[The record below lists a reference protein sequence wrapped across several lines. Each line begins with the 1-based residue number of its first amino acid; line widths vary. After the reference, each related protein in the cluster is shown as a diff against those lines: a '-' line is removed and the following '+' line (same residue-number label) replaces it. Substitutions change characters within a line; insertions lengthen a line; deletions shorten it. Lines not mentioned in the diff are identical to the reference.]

1 MLLSFPRA
9 CTRTAK
15 AGSVWDTGSPV
26 LSLVRL
32 EQSLPAWPGSHW
44 LCSNAK
50 LGPSGIFFLI

>member
-1 MLLSFPRA
+1 MLLCFPRA
-9 CTRTAK
+9 HTRTAK
-15 AGSVWDTGSPV
+15 AGLVRDTGSPV

-44 LCSNAK
+44 LCSTAS